1 MKARRAMKHWM
12 PIAAEAEAS
21 VADLESLIRADY
33 AHCHPDETFAD
44 LKHRAPFATDA
55 AGLLSEWM
63 AVARQ
68 RAAAAGGLSIP
79 AAPVGRRR

>member
-1 MKARRAMKHWM
+1 MKHWT
-12 PIAAEAEAS
+12 PIAADAEAS
-21 VADLESLIRADY
+21 VAWLESLVQADY
-33 AHCHPDETFAD
+33 EHCHPDETFAD

-68 RAAAAGGLSIP
+68 RSANFSIP
-79 AAPVGRRR
+79 AGPADRRR